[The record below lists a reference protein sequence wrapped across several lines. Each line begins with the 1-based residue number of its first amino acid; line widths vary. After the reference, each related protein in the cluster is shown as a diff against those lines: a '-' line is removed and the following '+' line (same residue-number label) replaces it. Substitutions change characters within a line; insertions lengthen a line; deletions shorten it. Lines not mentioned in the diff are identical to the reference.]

1 MLEYYPLEE
10 DAEMGFVIV
19 DKDFEDWLIATM
31 GLNFE
36 DISFAVL
43 GEDEEGEME
52 LIIDEDDFY
61 NLQDVH
67 HEYETYGWAILD
79 DPEYEDWE
87 QMFALTLYEA
97 DMARKMYLR
106 GYNPER
112 FNRTQSS
119 PRSRYGQ
126 TRRNIRKDMWGS
138 VSLTGVL
145 ATVGI
150 VGFIAYLAQRN

>member
-10 DAEMGFVIV
+10 DAQMGFVIV
-19 DKDFEDWLIATM
+19 NKDFEDWLIATL
-31 GLNFE
+31 GVNFE

-43 GEDEEGEME
+43 GEDEENEME
-52 LIIDEDDFY
+52 LIIDEEDFY
-61 NLQDVH
+61 NLQDIH

-97 DMARKMYLR
+97 DMYRR
-106 GYNPER
+106 GHNLNR
-112 FNRTQSS
+112 FNPNREKN
-119 PRSRYGQ
+119 PRRNYAQ

-138 VSLTGVL
+138 VNLLGVL
-145 ATVGI
+145 TTVGI
-150 VGFIAYLAQRN
+150 IGFIAYLGQRN